1 MLYTGKGD
9 GGTSKLFNTP
19 QGERIPKDDTVFE
32 VLGSLDR
39 LNSSLGMC
47 RAKTDNT
54 MKIGNSTE
62 GIKEIVLGLQQDIFI
77 IQAEI
82 AGAEKHISEE
92 KIIHLEKLTNDAE
105 KELPPITTF
114 FIPGE
119 TELGALYDIARTSAR
134 DTERIIVKFR
144 NEGKDVSAHV
154 LSYLN
159 RLSSVL
165 YAFARLSNHF
175 SGINEIPPTYQ

>member
-19 QGERIPKDDTVFE
+19 QGERISKDDTVFE
-32 VLGSLDR
+32 VLGTLDR
-39 LNSSLGMC
+39 LNSLLGLC
-47 RAKTDNT
+47 RAKTDGT
-54 MKIGNSTE
+54 MRIGKSTE
-62 GIKEIVLGLQQDIFI
+62 SVKEIMLGLQQDVFI

-92 KIIHLEKLTNDAE
+92 KIIHLEKLTNNTE

-114 FIPGE
+114 FVPGE
-119 TELGALYDIARTSAR
+119 TELGALYDIARTAAR
-134 DTERIIVKFR
+134 DTERVVVKFR
-144 NEGKDVSAHV
+144 NEGTDVSIHT

-175 SGINEIPPTYQ
+175 SGINEIPPTYE